1 MSSLWT
7 YSILEKNYNRISCIH
22 PHTHMVRA
30 LGVKGT
36 LQFLIIMHKS
46 SELKIKHWI
55 FFFFVVVVL
64 HHTMCA
70 HTYVSIFP
78 STNVIHQ

>member
-1 MSSLWT
+1 MDLIFGAN
-7 YSILEKNYNRISCIH
+7 SILEKNYNRISCIH

-55 FFFFVVVVL
+55 FFYFYSAPHNV
-64 HHTMCA
+64 C
-70 HTYVSIFP
+70 TYTCFHFP
-78 STNVIHQ
+78 LNKCNSPVN